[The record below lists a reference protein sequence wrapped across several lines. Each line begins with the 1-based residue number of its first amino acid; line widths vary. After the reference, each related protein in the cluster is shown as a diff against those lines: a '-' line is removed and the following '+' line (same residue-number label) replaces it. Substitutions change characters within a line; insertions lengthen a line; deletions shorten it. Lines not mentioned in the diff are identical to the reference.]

1 MKENKNENID
11 ILEKIH
17 VDKISWQPVK
27 KRNPILDQVSID
39 LNSGRFYGLLGP
51 NGAGKTSFVRQLLKL
66 QTPTCGTI
74 EFDDEDMKNINR
86 RNIATK
92 LAFLPQNINGNVEF
106 TVEEIVTMGREPY
119 RKALAPLTSQ
129 DKEIIH
135 EAMEL
140 ADCLKFKDKS
150 IRLLSGGE
158 RQRVMIARTIAQDTP
173 WIILD
178 EPVSNLD
185 IPHQV
190 KLMQLL
196 NRLRIEKRKTIVAI
210 LHDIN
215 LAATFCSHII
225 LMKDGNVVVNGGV
238 QEVLTADNLERLY
251 GMEFEILDVKGKTVP
266 YIFPKYGEKLM
277 TTGDFG

>member
-1 MKENKNENID
+1 MKEKSNKRMDSLDN
-11 ILEKIH
+11 IH
-17 VDKISWQPVK
+17 VDKLSWQPVK
-27 KRNPILDQVSID
+27 KKNPILDQVSID

-51 NGAGKTSFVRQLLKL
+51 NGAGKTSLVRQLLKL
-66 QTPTCGTI
+66 QNPTCGTI
-74 EFDDEDMKNINR
+74 EFDDEDMRDINR
-86 RNIATK
+86 KNMAMK
-92 LAFLPQNINGNVEF
+92 LAFLPQNLNGNVEF

-119 RKALAPLTSQ
+119 RKALAPLTSR

-135 EAMEL
+135 EAMEFT
-140 ADCLKFKDKS
+140 DCLEFKDKS

-190 KLMQLL
+190 RLMQLL
-196 NRLRIEKRKTIVAI
+196 NKLRVEKKKTIVAI

-215 LAATFCSHII
+215 LAATFCSHIV
-225 LMKDGNVVVNGGV
+225 LMKDGNVMSSGEVK
-238 QEVLTADNLERLY
+238 EVLTADNLEKLY
-251 GMEFEILDVKGKTVP
+251 GMEFDVLCENGQGVS
-266 YIFPKYGEKLM
+266 YLVPKYENMLI
-277 TTGDFG
+277 TTCDFR